1 MEQKHISVP
10 LVLLIMLAV
19 VILAFLKLS
28 GIADISW
35 WVVLFAPGCTAS
47 LLLGA
52 IVCFWLYIYINKA
65 PNGKSD

>member
-1 MEQKHISVP
+1 MEQKHVSVP

-35 WVVLFAPGCTAS
+35 WIVLFVPGCTAAI
-47 LLLGA
+47 LLGA
-52 IVCFWLYIYINKA
+52 VLVFWLYVFVEKA
-65 PNGKSD
+65 PNRQRD